1 MSNVKIKV
9 FGLGGGGGNAV
20 DKMID
25 MDIANVDFYVAN
37 TDMQALKKSKC
48 TNKLCIGEKTTKGL
62 GAGADPLIGSKA
74 ARETEMEIRK
84 VLEDTDMV
92 FLAAGL
98 GGGTGTGAIPI
109 VAGIAKEMGILTVAI
124 VTKPF
129 SFEGP
134 KRRNQAS
141 QGFEKLMASADSV
154 ISISNN
160 QLMRMIGRKPIK
172 EAFMACDNV
181 LTQGVCTITDLIQIP
196 SLINLDFADVK
207 TTLSNQGFAVLGIG
221 QASGEDKANKAA
233 EQAVIP
239 SLLEK
244 DISGARNAIVNVTG
258 GMDMSLM
265 DVEDAVATIKDAA
278 GVDIDIIFGTAINPN
293 LNDEIIVTV
302 IATGFDDADTVL
314 EKSKKKLDSVM
325 GLAKKHILSENEEE
339 MIPGFF
345 RGHTAPIY

>member
-1 MSNVKIKV
+1 MSSVKIKV

-25 MDIANVDFYVAN
+25 MDITNVDFYVAN
-37 TDMQALKKSKC
+37 TDMQALKESKC
-48 TNKLCIGEKTTKGL
+48 ANKLCLGEKTTKGL

-74 ARETEMEIRK
+74 ARETEMEIRNA
-84 VLEDTDMV
+84 LQDTDMV

-109 VAGIAKEMGILTVAI
+109 VSGIAKEMGILTVAI

-134 KRRNQAS
+134 RRRTQAN
-141 QGFEKLMASADSV
+141 QGFDNLMANADSV

-160 QLMRMIGRKPIK
+160 QLMRLIGRKPIK
-172 EAFMACDNV
+172 EAFLICDSV
-181 LTQGVCTITDLIQIP
+181 LTQGVCTITDLIQVP
-196 SLINLDFADVK
+196 SLINLDFADVR
-207 TTLSNQGFAVLGIG
+207 TTLANQGYAVLGVG
-221 QASGEDKANKAA
+221 QASGENKANKAA
-233 EQAVIP
+233 EQAVTP
-239 SLLEK
+239 NLLEK
-244 DISGARNAIVNVTG
+244 DIRGAKNAIVNVTG

-265 DVEDAVATIKDAA
+265 DAEAAVATIREAA
-278 GVDIDIIFGTAINPN
+278 GVDIDIIFGTAINPD

-302 IATGFDDADTVL
+302 IATGFENNNTVPDR
-314 EKSKKKLDSVM
+314 SKKKLDSVRE
-325 GLAKKHILSENEEE
+325 LAKKHVLFDNEDD

-345 RGHTAPIY
+345 RGHTVSVS

>member
-25 MDIANVDFYVAN
+25 MDITDVDFYVAN
-37 TDMQALKKSKC
+37 TDMQALNESKC
-48 TNKLCIGEKTTKGL
+48 VNKLCMGEKTTKGL

-74 ARETEMEIRK
+74 AKETELEIRK
-84 VLEDTDMV
+84 ALENTDMV

-109 VAGIAKEMGILTVAI
+109 VAEIAREMGILTIAI

-134 KRRNQAS
+134 KRRTQANE
-141 QGFEKLMASADSV
+141 GFEKLMASADSV

-160 QLMRMIGRKPIK
+160 QLMRMIGRKPIR
-172 EAFMACDNV
+172 EAFMACDSV
-181 LTQGVCTITDLIQIP
+181 LTQGVCTITDLIQMP

-221 QASGEDKANKAA
+221 QASGENKANKAA
-233 EQAVIP
+233 AQAITP
-239 SLLEK
+239 NLLEK
-244 DISGARNAIVNVTG
+244 DISGAKNAIVNVTG

-265 DVEDAVATIKDAA
+265 DVEDAVATIKEAA

-293 LNDEIIVTV
+293 LDDAIIVTV
-302 IATGFDDADTVL
+302 IATGFENTDTVL
-314 EKSKKKLDSVM
+314 ENSKKKLDTVM
-325 GLAKKHILSENEEE
+325 ELAKKHILSDSEED

-345 RGHTAPIY
+345 RGNTASIY